1 MLVYGNKERKNMI
14 IPLEG
19 DGDLDRRVLQTG
31 QGLWSIP
38 RALGTSAEAECC
50 FAGRALVMRE
60 V

>member
-1 MLVYGNKERKNMI
+1 MI